1 MKAYKFLLG
10 TVLSGMMLAGCAD
23 LDTAP
28 KREIV
33 TDDQKKDAVEQ
44 NPSMASAAVSA
55 ITSSFSFFVDATAL
69 DHKDFGYPSVMLMTD
84 SRGMDM
90 VSTVTGF
97 NWFSNG
103 VTLGDYQN
111 TSDENSMIWSDMYNQ
126 IFTANAVA
134 KTINVDTEE
143 SQAQYFLA
151 QALGI
156 RAFDYF
162 ILAQLYQYTYEG
174 NLDAPCV
181 PLLLDTNADEV
192 GANGAK
198 RATVSAV
205 YEQIMTD
212 LNNAVDLLS
221 KTKMER
227 ADKRYLNLSV
237 ALGLRARVE
246 MVMQNWE
253 AAAADAQKAIDCSG
267 ATPLSVEEASVP
279 GFNKL
284 DAKNWMWGIY
294 VDETDRVVTT
304 GICNWPSHM
313 GSLCY
318 GYASVGGWRRI
329 NVDLYN
335 RINSTDARKGWWLDP
350 NGKSANLTSAEQKY
364 ITSIVKAPAYSQV
377 KFGAYK
383 DEIGTSTNACDIPL
397 MRVEEMYYILA
408 EAQAMAGNPAQGLAT
423 LKNFTTSY
431 RDPGYNQTAS
441 SAEAVQEA
449 VWMQRRIELWG
460 EGLSYYDLM
469 RLRKGIDRRGS
480 GVEAAYQYVI
490 KDTKEA
496 ERQAITTVLSGKGG
510 SQGTDL
516 ARLIFRIPNAEIES
530 NKLLTSTDDN
540 LSSPTLYPVN

>member
-28 KREIV
+28 KGDTV

-69 DHKDFGYPSVMLMTD
+69 GHNDFGYPSVMLLTD

-111 TSDENSMIWSDMYNQ
+111 TSDENSMIWDDMYKQ
-126 IFTANAVA
+126 IFAANAVT
-134 KTINVDTEE
+134 KTISVDTEE

-198 RATVSAV
+198 RATVGAV

-221 KTKMER
+221 KTKEER
-227 ADKRYLNLSV
+227 ADKRYLNLGV

-253 AAAADAQKAIDCSG
+253 AAAADAQKAIDCCG
-267 ATPLSVEEASVP
+267 ATPLTVEEASVP

-335 RINSTDARKGWWLDP
+335 RINSTDVRKGWWLDT

-364 ITSIVKAPAYSQV
+364 LTSDVKAPAYTQV

-431 RDPGYNQTAS
+431 RDPGYNVTAS
-441 SAEAVQEA
+441 SAESVQEA

-490 KDTKEA
+490 RDTKEA

-510 SQGTDL
+510 TQGTEL

-530 NKLLTSTDDN
+530 NKLLEPTDDN

>member
-28 KREIV
+28 KGDTV

-55 ITSSFSFFVDATAL
+55 ITSNFSFFVDATAL
-69 DHKDFGYPSVMLMTD
+69 GHNDFGYPSVMLMTD

-111 TSDENSMIWSDMYNQ
+111 TSDENSMIWTDMYNQ

-198 RATVSAV
+198 RATVGAV

-221 KTKMER
+221 KTKEER
-227 ADKRYLNLSV
+227 ADKRYLNLGV

-253 AAAADAQKAIDCSG
+253 AAAADAQKAIDCCG
-267 ATPLSVEEASVP
+267 ATPLTAEEVSVP

-294 VDETDRVVTT
+294 VDETDRVVTS

-318 GYASVGGWRRI
+318 GYASVGGCRRI

-335 RINSTDARKGWWLDP
+335 KINSTDVRKGWWLDS
-350 NGKSANLTSAEQKY
+350 NGKSVNLTSAEQKY
-364 ITSIVKAPAYSQV
+364 LTSDVKAPAYSQV

-383 DEIGTSTNACDIPL
+383 GEIGTSTNACDIPL

-431 RDPGYNQTAS
+431 RDPGYNVTAS
-441 SAEAVQEA
+441 SAESVQEA

-510 SQGTDL
+510 TQGTEI
-516 ARLIFRIPNAEIES
+516 ARLVFRIPNAEIES
-530 NKLLTSTDDN
+530 NKLLEATDDN

>member
-28 KREIV
+28 KGDTV
-33 TDDQKKDAVEQ
+33 TDDQKKDAAEQ
-44 NPSMASAAVSA
+44 NPSIASAAVSA
-55 ITSSFSFFVDATAL
+55 ITSNFSFFVDATAL
-69 DHKDFGYPSVMLMTD
+69 GHNDFGYPSVMLMTD

-97 NWFSNG
+97 NWFSYD

-111 TSDENSMIWSDMYNQ
+111 TSDENSMIWTDMYNQ

-221 KTKMER
+221 KTKVER

-318 GYASVGGWRRI
+318 GYASVGGWRKI

-383 DEIGTSTNACDIPL
+383 GEIGTSTNACDIPL

-423 LKNFTTSY
+423 LNNFTTSY

-530 NKLLTSTDDN
+530 NKLLTPTDDN

>member
-28 KREIV
+28 KGDTV

-55 ITSSFSFFVDATAL
+55 ITSNFSFFVDATAL
-69 DHKDFGYPSVMLMTD
+69 GHNDFGYPSVMLMTD

-97 NWFSNG
+97 NWFSSD

-111 TSDENSMIWSDMYNQ
+111 TSDENSMIWTDMYNQ

-221 KTKMER
+221 KTKVER

-313 GSLCY
+313 GSLCN
-318 GYASVGGWRRI
+318 GYASVGGWRKI

-383 DEIGTSTNACDIPL
+383 GEIGTSTNACDIPL

-530 NKLLTSTDDN
+530 NKLLTPTDDN

>member
-28 KREIV
+28 KGDTV

-55 ITSSFSFFVDATAL
+55 ITSNFSFFVDAIAL
-69 DHKDFGYPSVMLMTD
+69 GHNDFGYPSVMLMTD

-90 VSTVTGF
+90 VSTVTGY
-97 NWFSNG
+97 NWFSND

-111 TSDENSMIWSDMYNQ
+111 TSDENSMIWTDMYNQ

-221 KTKMER
+221 KTKVER

-318 GYASVGGWRRI
+318 GYASQGGWRKI

-383 DEIGTSTNACDIPL
+383 GEIGTSTNACDIPL

-530 NKLLTSTDDN
+530 NKLLTPTDDN

>member
-1 MKAYKFLLG
+1 MKAYKYLLG
-10 TVLSGMMLAGCAD
+10 AMFSGMMLAGCAD

-28 KREIV
+28 KGDTV
-33 TDDQKKDAVEQ
+33 TEDQKKEVVEE
-44 NPSMASAAVSA
+44 NPGMASAAVSA
-55 ITSSFSFFVDATAL
+55 ITAKFSFFNEG
-69 DHKDFGYPSVMLMTD
+69 DHNDYGYPSVMLLTD

-90 VSTVTGF
+90 VSPFTGY
-97 NWFSNG
+97 NWYSAAVSLN
-103 VTLGDYQN
+103 DYQN
-111 TSDENSMIWSDMYNQ
+111 TADENAMIWKDMYNQ

-134 KTINVDTEE
+134 KTISVDTEE

-156 RAFDYF
+156 RAYGYF

-174 NLDAPCV
+174 NGDAPCV
-181 PLLLDTNADEV
+181 PLLLDTNADEA

-198 RATVSAV
+198 RATVGAV

-212 LNNAVDLLS
+212 LNHAVDLLS
-221 KTKMER
+221 KTKEER
-227 ADKRYLNLSV
+227 ADKRYLNLGV

-246 MVMQNWE
+246 LVMQNWQ
-253 AAAADAQKAIDCSG
+253 AAAADAQKAIECSG
-267 ATPLSVEEASVP
+267 ATPLSAEEASVP

-294 VDETDRVVTT
+294 IDETDRVVTT

-318 GYASVGGWRRI
+318 GYASVGAWRMV

-335 RINSTDARKGWWLDP
+335 KINSTDVRKGWWLDA
-350 NGKSANLTSAEQKY
+350 NGKSANLNSAQQKY
-364 ITSIVKAPAYSQV
+364 LTSEVKAPAYTQV
-377 KFGAYK
+377 KFGPYK

-408 EAQAMAGNPAQGLAT
+408 EAQAMAGDPAQGLAT
-423 LKNFTTSY
+423 LKNFTTAY
-431 RDPGYNQTAS
+431 RDPGYNVTAS
-441 SAEAVQEA
+441 SAESVQEA

-480 GVEAAYQYVI
+480 GFEAAYQYVI

-496 ERQAITTVLSGKGG
+496 ERQAISTVLAGKGG
-510 SQGTDL
+510 SEGTDL
-516 ARLIFRIPNAEIES
+516 ARLIYRIPNSEIEG
-530 NKLLTSTDDN
+530 NKQLESTDDN
-540 LSSPTLYPVN
+540 LSSPTIYPVN

>member
-28 KREIV
+28 KRDIV

-55 ITSSFSFFVDATAL
+55 ITSSFSFFADATAL
-69 DHKDFGYPSVMLMTD
+69 GHNDFGYPSVMLMTD

-97 NWFSNG
+97 NWFSND

-111 TSDENSMIWSDMYNQ
+111 TSDENSMIWTDMYNQ

-221 KTKMER
+221 KTKVER

-294 VDETDRVVTT
+294 VDETDRVVTS

-318 GYASVGGWRRI
+318 GYASVGGWRKI

-383 DEIGTSTNACDIPL
+383 GEIGTSTNACDIPL

-480 GVEAAYQYVI
+480 GVEAAFQYVI

-510 SQGTDL
+510 TQGTDL

-530 NKLLTSTDDN
+530 NKLLTPTDDN
-540 LSSPTLYPVN
+540 LSSPTIYPVN

>member
-28 KREIV
+28 KGDTV

-55 ITSSFSFFVDATAL
+55 ITSNFSFFVDATAL
-69 DHKDFGYPSVMLMTD
+69 GHNDFGYPSVMLMTD

-97 NWFSNG
+97 NWFSSD

-111 TSDENSMIWSDMYNQ
+111 TSDGNSMIWTDMYNQ

-221 KTKMER
+221 KTKVER

-313 GSLCY
+313 GSLCL
-318 GYASVGGWRRI
+318 GYASVGGWRKI

-383 DEIGTSTNACDIPL
+383 GEIGTSTNACDIPL

-530 NKLLTSTDDN
+530 NKLLTPTDDN

>member
-28 KREIV
+28 KGDTV

-55 ITSSFSFFVDATAL
+55 ITSNFSFFVDATAL
-69 DHKDFGYPSVMLMTD
+69 GHNDFGYPSVMLMTD

-97 NWFSNG
+97 NWFSND

-111 TSDENSMIWSDMYNQ
+111 TSDENSMIWTDMYNQ

-221 KTKMER
+221 KTKVER

-318 GYASVGGWRRI
+318 GYASVGGWRKI

-383 DEIGTSTNACDIPL
+383 GEIGTSTNACDIPL

-516 ARLIFRIPNAEIES
+516 ARLIFRIPNAEIGS
-530 NKLLTSTDDN
+530 NKLLTPTDDN

>member
-28 KREIV
+28 KRDIV

-69 DHKDFGYPSVMLMTD
+69 GHNDFGYPSVMLMTD

-97 NWFSNG
+97 NWFSND

-111 TSDENSMIWSDMYNQ
+111 TSDENSMIWTDMYNQ

-221 KTKMER
+221 KTKVER

-294 VDETDRVVTT
+294 VDETDRVVTSS
-304 GICNWPSHM
+304 ICNWPSHM

-318 GYASVGGWRRI
+318 GYASVGGWRKI

-383 DEIGTSTNACDIPL
+383 GEIGTSTNACDIPL

-530 NKLLTSTDDN
+530 NKLLTPTDDN